1 MASGTTRSA
10 VNDKRAIDET
20 MQNNVEVETRNEEL
34 HDNKG
39 TRSSVLENRH
49 HYNHKRSISEEEN
62 RPINNSTISKTKKA
76 KAQQIRSH

>member
-1 MASGTTRSA
+1 
-10 VNDKRAIDET
+10 
-20 MQNNVEVETRNEEL
+20 MQNSFEVEKRNEEP

-39 TRSSVLENRH
+39 TRSSILENRH
-49 HYNHKRSISEEEN
+49 QYNHKRSISEEEN

>member
-1 MASGTTRSA
+1 
-10 VNDKRAIDET
+10 
-20 MQNNVEVETRNEEL
+20 MQNSFEVEKRNEEL

-39 TRSSVLENRH
+39 TRGSILENRH
-49 HYNHKRSISEEEN
+49 QYNHKRSISEEEN

>member
-1 MASGTTRSA
+1 M
-10 VNDKRAIDET
+10 NDKRAIDEN
-20 MQNNVEVETRNEEL
+20 MQNSVEVTTRHEEL
-34 HDNKG
+34 NDNKG
-39 TRSSVLENRH
+39 TRSSILENRH

>member
-1 MASGTTRSA
+1 
-10 VNDKRAIDET
+10 
-20 MQNNVEVETRNEEL
+20 MQNRVEDETRNEEL

-39 TRSSVLENRH
+39 TRSSILENRH